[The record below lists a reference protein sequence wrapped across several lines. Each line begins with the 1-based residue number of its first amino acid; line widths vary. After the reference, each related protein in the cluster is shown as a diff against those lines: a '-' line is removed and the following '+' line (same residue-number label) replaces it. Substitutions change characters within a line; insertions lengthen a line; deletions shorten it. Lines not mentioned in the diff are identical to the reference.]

1 MSSPRA
7 CDRAL
12 GVGAPVAQ
20 LIQEFRESGIF
31 LPAELGRGGR
41 RIIEDALW
49 TVHLHVE
56 MAVRNKTE
64 HGPHYLP
71 VANRYFGDL
80 EKIAHLI
87 DRNRRVDMKA
97 MAIYAVRKR
106 TGWSCGGHLCID
118 QTERVMSYLISAR
131 REIVSFL
138 QEHKPTRENLRNEDP
153 LSHAFIEEMREIWGE
168 FCCYP
173 DRNIHGGD
181 SELEKELDESEKEFA
196 IKSCK
201 LPREHVQPFA
211 RLLAA
216 AWRDA
221 SLPVTNGNG
230 KSREPLERWFADRV
244 RKQKA
249 EYFW

>member
-12 GVGAPVAQ
+12 RVGAPVAQ

-31 LPAELGRGGR
+31 LPAELGRRGR
-41 RIIEDALW
+41 GTVEDALW
-49 TVHLHVE
+49 MVHEHVE
-56 MAVRNKTE
+56 STVRNKTE
-64 HGPHYLP
+64 HRPHYLSI
-71 VANRYFGDL
+71 ANRYFGDL

-97 MAIYAVRKR
+97 MAIYAVQKR
-106 TGWSCGGHLCID
+106 TGWSCGHLCID
-118 QTERVMSYLISAR
+118 QSKRVMSYLISAR
-131 REIVSFL
+131 REIASFL
-138 QEHKPTRENLRNEDP
+138 QEHKPSRENLRNEDP
-153 LSHAFIEEMREIWGE
+153 LSHAFIKEMRNVWGE

-196 IKSCK
+196 IMLCK

-221 SLPVTNGNG
+221 SLPVTNENG

-244 RKQKA
+244 RKQEA
-249 EYFW
+249 VYFW